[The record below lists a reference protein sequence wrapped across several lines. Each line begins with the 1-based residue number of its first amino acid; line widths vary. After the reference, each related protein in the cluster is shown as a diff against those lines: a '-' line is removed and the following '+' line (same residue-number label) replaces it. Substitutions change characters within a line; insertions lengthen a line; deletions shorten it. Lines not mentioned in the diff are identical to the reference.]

1 MAISDFFKIFSEGV
15 LAPIMG
21 PTLSTQAI
29 SEQMNKDTEEI
40 DALVNDDQF
49 FEIAEQ
55 AVLADTEKIAIQAWA
70 VIVAMWNKI
79 PKSIRTAVKFILWI
93 LILTGISIIPFMIL
107 IIHYLYTFIKNNPE
121 LLLAL

>member
-1 MAISDFFKIFSEGV
+1 
-15 LAPIMG
+15 MG
-21 PTLSTQAI
+21 I
-29 SEQMNKDTEEI
+29 SEFFQDIAAAMISPVIQVTVGTDELAAQSAEVVDKIIPDEDFTEIVEK
-40 DALVNDDQF
+40 ALVD
-49 FEIAEQ
+49 
-55 AVLADTEKIAIQAWA
+55 DTEKIAIQAWA

-93 LILTGISIIPFMIL
+93 LIITGISFIPFMIL